1 MYYIPLVTTAKR
13 GISQMSL
20 AGWFNRTV
28 GAHQPG
34 RRLVIVGAFLGYPLV
49 LIGYAML
56 VATHRIDS
64 LVWAPIAVLLMLLT
78 GFGLLAI
85 WLSVRD
91 RAAPDS
97 PNLDE
102 RERALGTRAHVLSYA
117 VLATFLVAVAG
128 VLATWLT
135 FVGPLTLRMEDVA
148 PWLIALG
155 VYLPVLPSAA
165 LLWIEP
171 DPLVEAAD
179 Q

>member
-1 MYYIPLVTTAKR
+1 MIYIPLVTTAKR

-34 RRLVIVGAFLGYPLV
+34 RRLVIVGAFLELSPRVDRLHD
-49 LIGYAML
+49 ACR
-56 VATHRIDS
+56 ATHRIDS

-91 RAAPDS
+91 RAALDS

-102 RERALGTRAHVLSYA
+102 RERAWDRAHVLSYA
-117 VLATFLVAVAG
+117 VLATFLVVVAG
-128 VLATWLT
+128 VLATWLS

-155 VYLPVLPSAA
+155 VYLPVLPSAT